1 MTEARGKKNPY
12 FGRREFNLLP
22 SDSLFHTA
30 SMGVFV
36 RGAAEL
42 SKGIWT
48 AWGQTILAQYILWTS
63 SVHSSETYKDRFF
76 QIQ

>member
-1 MTEARGKKNPY
+1 VREARGKQNPY

-36 RGAAEL
+36 RRAL
-42 SKGIWT
+42 SKGIQT
-48 AWGQTILAQYILWTS
+48 AWGQTILAEYILWIS
-63 SVHSSETYKDRFF
+63 SVHSSKTYKDRFF
-76 QIQ
+76 LIQ

>member
-1 MTEARGKKNPY
+1 MREARGKQNPY

-30 SMGVFV
+30 STGMFV

-42 SKGIWT
+42 SKGIRT
-48 AWGQTILAQYILWTS
+48 ARGRTILTQYILWSS
-63 SVHSSETYKDRFF
+63 SVHSSKTNKDRFF
-76 QIQ
+76 LIQ